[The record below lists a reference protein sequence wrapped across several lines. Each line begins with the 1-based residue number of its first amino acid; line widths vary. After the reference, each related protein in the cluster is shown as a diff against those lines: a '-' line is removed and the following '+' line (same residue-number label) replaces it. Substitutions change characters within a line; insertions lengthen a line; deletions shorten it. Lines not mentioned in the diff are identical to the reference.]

1 MLADLARTSPRIPA
15 NVCPLCYVTPKLDAD
30 DRDGLDDCL
39 RSDGVQFTGVARE
52 LALLGWKVSA
62 DAVGRH
68 ARGECLAGVKYCA

>member
-15 NVCPLCYVTPKLDAD
+15 NVCPLCYVTPRLDDD

-39 RSDGVQFTGVARE
+39 RGAAHFTDISRE
-52 LALLGWKVSA
+52 LALLDWKVCA

-68 ARGECLAGVKYCA
+68 ARGECPAGVKYRA